1 MLKYFIKVKYLSSIR
16 CLVAS
21 NTHILMF
28 DKNYKIIIDIY
39 PNKFSEITYKD
50 FIKKYK
56 TIKNTEKIN
65 YRKSRDLEKKVPNI
79 GSHQFDYD

>member
-1 MLKYFIKVKYLSSIR
+1 MLKYFIKVKYLGSI

-39 PNKFSEITYKD
+39 L
-50 FIKKYK
+50 
-56 TIKNTEKIN
+56 IN
-65 YRKSRDLEKKVPNI
+65 SVR
-79 GSHQFDYD
+79 